1 MLQKY
6 NKLQFNNIKIAM
18 ESAPG
23 YFYVDVNGRGYWSQN
38 RKEELSG
45 PEGGVSE
52 EKAS

>member
-1 MLQKY
+1 
-6 NKLQFNNIKIAM
+6 M

-45 PEGGVSE
+45 PEGGASE